1 MPNTTAANKEHAM
14 KTLTLALAAAL
25 LISPL
30 AVAAPAASVQ
40 ATGYTTNMQT
50 LTPKQQN
57 LAAIAAPA
65 AAGDMAALKTA
76 LNRAFHNGLTVNEAK
91 STFVQLYAYCG
102 FPRSLNALNL
112 LMETVNERQA
122 AGKTTAEGRSAT
134 AIPAGTDML
143 ARGTETQTG
152 LVGQPVQG
160 ALFDFAPDIDR
171 YLKAHLFG
179 DIFAD
184 DVLNWQEREV
194 VTIAALGS
202 MSGVD
207 SQLTSHLRIGR
218 HNGLTDGQMAAIT
231 QIIGQEVGTA
241 QGGNAKQVLQRFIK
255 Q

>member
-1 MPNTTAANKEHAM
+1 M

-30 AVAAPAASVQ
+30 AVSAAPASVQ
-40 ATGYTTNMQT
+40 PTGYTTNMQT
-50 LTPKQQN
+50 LTTKQQN

-65 AAGDMAALKTA
+65 AAGDMTALKST
-76 LNRAFHNGLTVNEAK
+76 LNRAFDNGLTVNEAK

-112 LMETVNERQA
+112 LMETVKERQA
-122 AGKTTAEGRSAT
+122 AGKTTTEGRSAT
-134 AIPAGTDML
+134 AIPADTDML
-143 ARGTETQTG
+143 ARGSETQT
-152 LVGQPVQG
+152 
-160 ALFDFAPDIDR
+160 ALTGRVVAGPLFEFSPDIDR

-184 DVLNWQEREV
+184 DVLNWQDREV

-218 HNGLTDGQMAAIT
+218 HNGLTDGQLNAIT
-231 QIIGQEVGTA
+231 QIIGQEVGAA
-241 QGGNAKQVLQRFIK
+241 QGKNAAAVLQRFIS